1 MLNWKKIGLV
11 AATSSALVLSACGD
25 GAENSEA
32 LGQSEIEL
40 AYVAWDSELAATNVV
55 GTVLEDL
62 GYDVSLTSLDNA
74 VMWQAVANGESD
86 AMVSAWLPLTHGDL
100 YEEYEDSL
108 DHAGT
113 NLEGAKIGLVVPSYM
128 DVDSIDGLTEEAG
141 QTITGIEAGAGVVQA
156 AERAVEEYDN
166 LSDWNVQTS
175 SSGAMT
181 TELGSAIDDQD
192 EIVVTGWT
200 PHWKFQEYDLKYLD
214 DPQGTFGEAE
224 TIETFTRQGLAD
236 EAPAAYSVLSNFY
249 WEVDDMESVML
260 DIQQG
265 TPEEQAAQ
273 NWIDENQEKVDEWT
287 AEAEE
292 MLSGSESE

>member
-100 YEEYEDSL
+100 YEEYEESL
-108 DHAGT
+108 DHLGT

-128 DVDSIDGLTEEAG
+128 DVDSIDGLTDQAG

-192 EIVVTGWT
+192 DIVVTGWT

-224 TIETFTRQGLAD
+224 TIETFARQGLAE
-236 EAPAAYSVLSNFY
+236 EAPAAHSVLSNFN

-273 NWIDENQEKVDEWT
+273 NWIDENQDKVNEWT

-292 MLSGSESE
+292 MLSGAESE